1 MKTKFYFV
9 AALAATMLASC
20 ADDKFVG
27 DNSPNELQENA
38 GVGINFGLNVPG
50 RTRADIYGGAAAKLL
65 GNNFY
70 VMGTKGT
77 EAATSPTTNLV
88 FDNYLVHYGAN
99 TAGTTESNTSNWEYV
114 GVTPGVSPYSSHDK
128 LTNTYSSQTIKY
140 WDYSAAQYDFF
151 AFSTGSKDAKLNEAN
166 PSPSQIGVTKM
177 IHGTNLAG
185 TAYTLYIPSVDA
197 LKEAYITDIEE
208 VTKESG
214 SYGKEVQLKFK
225 NLGAKLRVALYE
237 TVPGYSVKDVRFY
250 DSESTP
256 IDHTQTGTY
265 VAPTENATLISANAT
280 GFPTSGSIAVSFPY
294 IGNSNQD
301 AQAYDKASATV
312 VVTTG
317 VQTQQFGALTNQLK
331 TRIDHEDET
340 VTPDKLY
347 LGRSL
352 PEATFAGSAITGS
365 PAFAST
371 EDAQFYQTVFP
382 VSASYSLT
390 LRVDYTLVSLDGSKE
405 EIKVYGA
412 SAVVPAAYT
421 VWQPNYAYTYIFK
434 ISDKTNGWTD
444 EAGTAQGLFPITFDA
459 VVAEFTDAEDQQKTI
474 TTVATPSITTYQQY
488 HDITKDEY
496 SKKVKNLKNEEVTR
510 DIYVRIINSG
520 GAVVSGLSASNSLI
534 YELSKENASEA
545 EVMDALLMRKETVG
559 EVATKDVKGRNG
571 LVLTNRSTNI
581 DNDDTEIINGVNDKP
596 ITVATTTVAK
606 IGISALTPAKSYAY
620 VYISKA
626 VTPSTGEVNQYEP
639 VSVTENS
646 PIDNTRAGDDFYTLT
661 TGNIN
666 DGTTLT
672 SAEAPSDASL
682 YFSVT
687 TNGSGTTT
695 YSYISP
701 KGKTTMP
708 VGCKKVAK
716 STLEANAK
724 AKGNENAAANTFY
737 FDKYITNDG
746 EYAVKVIKIAAES

>member
-1 MKTKFYFV
+1 MKTKYFI
-9 AALAATMLASC
+9 LAAVAGMTLASC
-20 ADDKFVG
+20 SSDEFVG
-27 DNSPNELQENA
+27 DISPSTSQVKNETEA
-38 GVGINFGLNVPG
+38 INFGFGLQNT
-50 RTRADIYGGAAAKLL
+50 TRGDIVGNEAAKLL
-65 GNNFY
+65 GNGFY
-70 VMGTKGT
+70 VVGTNGSEGT
-77 EAATSPTTNLV
+77 GNPSETLV
-88 FDNYLVHYGAN
+88 FDNYLVHYANN
-99 TAGTTESNTSNWEYV
+99 TAGTTESNTANWEYV
-114 GVTPGVSPYSSHDK
+114 GITPGTGGYTNWVK
-128 LTNTYSSQTIKY
+128 LSTLSSQTIKY
-140 WDYSAAQYDFF
+140 WDFSTDQYDFI
-151 AFSTGSKDAKLNEAN
+151 AFSTGSSKAVSNTTLSGDGALANNE
-166 PSPSQIGVTKM
+166 IGVTKM
-177 IHGTNLAG
+177 AYGTSLADNAP
-185 TAYTLYIPSVDA
+185 AYTFYIPTAEA
-197 LKEAYITDIEE
+197 LKNVYITDVTTVEKANYGNE
-208 VTKESG
+208 VLL
-214 SYGKEVQLKFK
+214 QFK
-225 NLGAKLRVALYE
+225 NLGSKIRLALYE
-237 TVPGYSVKDVRFY
+237 TIPGYSVKDVKFY
-250 DSESTP
+250 TTEGDATPTDLGNGST
-256 IDHTQTGTY
+256 TT
-265 VAPTENATLISANAT
+265 AALISADAT
-280 GFPTSGSIAVSFPY
+280 YGFSTKGKVTVSYPKVGKTNSSNGNYKKASVSVDPVAPATPTLSQTFGNLINYQDKEGNEASGS
-294 IGNSNQD
+294 
-301 AQAYDKASATV
+301 
-312 VVTTG
+312 
-317 VQTQQFGALTNQLK
+317 
-331 TRIDHEDET
+331 
-340 VTPDKLY
+340 Y
-347 LGRSL
+347 LGRNIT
-352 PEATFAGSAITGS
+352 EATYAGNA
-365 PAFAST
+365 AV
-371 EDAQFYQTVFP
+371 DYYQVVFP
-382 VSASYSLT
+382 VSSSSPLT
-390 LRVDYTLVSLDGSKE
+390 LRVDYTLVAIDGSSE
-405 EIKVYGA
+405 EINVYGA
-412 SAVVPAAYT
+412 KAVVPATYT

>member
-1 MKTKFYFV
+1 MRTKLYFV

-38 GVGINFGLNVPG
+38 GVGINFGLNLPG

-77 EAATSPTTNLV
+77 EDATSPSPTLV
-88 FDNYLVHYGAN
+88 FDNYLVNYKANSAGTQEDN
-99 TAGTTESNTSNWEYV
+99 TANWEYV
-114 GVTPGVSPYSSHDK
+114 GVTPGTGDYSSHQK
-128 LTNTYSSQTIKY
+128 LSNYSEQTIKY
-140 WDYSAAQYDFF
+140 WDYSADQYDFF
-151 AFSTGSKDAKLNEAN
+151 AFSTGTKKAMKDKT
-166 PSPSQIGVTKM
+166 SPASDEIGVTAM
-177 IHGTNLAG
+177 AHGTALAG
-185 TAYTLYIPSVDA
+185 GAYTLYIPSVEA
-197 LKEAYITDIEE
+197 LKEAYITDIKE
-208 VTKESG
+208 VKGTSN
-214 SYGKEVQLKFK
+214 YGKEVQLQFK
-225 NLGAKLRVALYE
+225 NIGAKLRVALYE
-237 TVPGYSVKDVRFY
+237 TVPGYSVKDVKFY

-265 VAPTENATLISANAT
+265 VAPTENATLISANAK

-294 IGNSNQD
+294 IGNNNQD

-312 VVTTG
+312 GVTTG

-340 VTPDKLY
+340 ATPDKLY

-352 PEATFAGSAITGS
+352 PEATFAGSEITGP

-371 EDAQFYQTVFP
+371 EDAQFYQAVFP
-382 VSASYSLT
+382 VSTSYSLT

-412 SAVVPAAYT
+412 TAVVPAKYT

-434 ISDKTNGWTD
+434 ISDKTNGWTN
-444 EAGTAQGLFPITFDA
+444 EAKSAQGLFPITFDA
-459 VVAEFTDAEDQQKTI
+459 VVAEFNDAEDQQKTI

-496 SKKVKNLKNEEVTR
+496 SRTVKNLKNEDVTR
-510 DIYVRIINSG
+510 DIYVRIINNEG
-520 GAVVSGLSASNSLI
+520 NVVSSLSANNSLI
-534 YELSKENASEA
+534 YLLNRDDASEA
-545 EVMDALLMRKETVG
+545 EVMDALLMRKTAVG
-559 EVATKDVKGRNG
+559 EVSTVDVKGRNG
-571 LVLTNRSTNI
+571 LVLTNKHSNI
-581 DNDDTEIINGVNDKP
+581 DNDDTKIVNGVDDKP
-596 ITVATTTVAK
+596 IDVATGTVAK
-606 IGISALTPAKSYAY
+606 ITISTLTPGKSYAY

-639 VSVTENS
+639 VSVTVDS
-646 PIDNTRAGDDFYTLT
+646 PIDNTRADDDFYTLT
-661 TGNIN
+661 TINITA
-666 DGTTLT
+666 GTTLS
-672 SAEAPSDASL
+672 SAEEPDDAYL

-687 TNGSGTTT
+687 ENGTGITT

-701 KGKTTMP
+701 LGKTTIP
-708 VGCKKVAK
+708 KDCKKVAK
-716 STLEANAK
+716 STLEGNTK
-724 AKGNENAAANTFY
+724 AKGSANAAANTFY